1 MVMPLSTYRSA
12 AVLQQYGHARA
23 TSSSER
29 ISGGAVSRGAS
40 QLRGA
45 QCTLRQSVC
54 ALRKGQRSFVVRAG
68 PSQAESPVS
77 DADQKRELLASTL
90 GGVVTDANVPEGHVG
105 LHSMLY
111 GDGGAEAHDAT
122 SVYEIRA
129 GEDDGSTVVSLGAYV
144 EARDSEKPLGVY
156 AVYDAKK
163 EVQYVGYS
171 RNVVVALKTH
181 LKRLG
186 AETCAYTRVMVFAN
200 KAMATR
206 ANMEAEVKNW
216 IREVESTPPGNA
228 PEGRER
234 WDELSA
240 AVAAQAMSP
249 AELAAYEEKKLK
261 MRKAMGENLFDEVDG
276 ETAEGK
282 QRRLNFLQ
290 AVEGDDWSGV
300 IDGQTQ
306 QTLEEGEAAAAAAVA
321 AAGAVK
327 PADII
332 CTDPS
337 RNRAAAAAVAAV
349 KSAAPIVSPFAR
361 ATGVGAEAPA
371 ELLELTLANADRVL
385 DEVRP
390 YLIADGGNVEVTGV
404 EGGVVAVRLQGACGT
419 CPSSTA
425 TMQMGIEKALRNR
438 FGDAMKELVQV
449 DKIDISASIMS
460 VNTHLDVLRPAIKN
474 YGGTIDVTKIEK
486 GVCEVVYTGPP
497 QIAVGITAAIKDK
510 FPDIRDVKFLDA

>member
-1 MVMPLSTYRSA
+1 
-12 AVLQQYGHARA
+12 
-23 TSSSER
+23 
-29 ISGGAVSRGAS
+29 
-40 QLRGA
+40 
-45 QCTLRQSVC
+45 
-54 ALRKGQRSFVVRAG
+54 
-68 PSQAESPVS
+68 VS

-321 AAGAVK
+321 A
-327 PADII
+327 
-332 CTDPS
+332 
-337 RNRAAAAAVAAV
+337 V